1 MAFYAR
7 VSSRQVWR
15 VSGSDTQIVMN
26 NLATSDKPGFCHML
40 NAQGRVLFD
49 AFVVPVGD
57 ELLVEVDASLAAQ
70 FRRHLAMY
78 SLRKL
83 VKVSEEERLRHVLH
97 VSGPR
102 TDAAGVWQ
110 KDTRLPEGCWRLY
123 AEAGA
128 VAGLE
133 QRDARYETV
142 RILSGC
148 AEGAEEL
155 GFGKSISLECNLDR
169 QDGVSFEKGC
179 YLGQELVSRSHFSG
193 VVRKRLT
200 PVVVAA
206 EAPPDELM
214 GGGSGR
220 SKSDL
225 QRRAI
230 EYLEKSGSKEVAKS
244 ETLVDDKG
252 KDCGTVVR
260 WGSEF
265 GQLALAMLRLQY
277 VGSGDQ
283 KVFAKDSGARVWPL
297 TFEAPFVAK

>member
-1 MAFYAR
+1 
-7 VSSRQVWR
+7 

-26 NLATSDKPGFCHML
+26 NLATSDRPGFCHML

-49 AFVVPVGD
+49 AFLVPVDD
-57 ELLVEVDASLAAQ
+57 ELLVEVDASLAGQ
-70 FRRHLAMY
+70 FRRHIATY
-78 SLRKL
+78 SLRKK

-97 VSGPR
+97 ISGPR
-102 TDAAGVWQ
+102 TAAAGVWHL
-110 KDTRLPEGCWRLY
+110 DSRLPESWRLY
-123 AEAGA
+123 SEAGS
-128 VAGLE
+128 VPSLE

-155 GFGKSISLECNLDR
+155 GFGKAISLECNLDR

-200 PVVVAA
+200 PVLISD
-206 EAPPDELM
+206 EAPPDALLYAGSNKSKRELQE
-214 GGGSGR
+214 G
-220 SKSDL
+220 
-225 QRRAI
+225 AI
-230 EYLEKSGSKEVAKS
+230 QYLGQSGSKLVATE

-252 KDCGTVVR
+252 KECGNVVR

-277 VGSGDQ
+277 VGSRDR
-283 KVFAKDSGARVWPL
+283 KVFAKESGARVWPL
-297 TFEAPFVAK
+297 NIS